1 MVTVTRHPS
10 MIQRDCAIVQEWT
23 GGRPARGITTTR
35 ALDIL
40 AAGAIIL
47 TLIVT
52 GMAFVGTIGP
62 PTGFGVDLDVVRV
75 AFASVL
81 VTSCL
86 IGMVIAS
93 RPWDR
98 AVRGS
103 QMSEEDG
110 YEPPGDGEPIGPSIV
125 AHHPDCGRFEEHTI
139 MIGERSWCAGCVGL
153 FLGSLMGLPVAG
165 LLAFDAL
172 PEGQGGRMV
181 VATFGAVFVV
191 LGVGE
196 ERFKPWDVL
205 THVAVTGLLVLGTI
219 ILASMLMDSGL
230 IPGFSSIVYA
240 FSILAIRME
249 ISKLRHSEICLRC
262 IDGCSLE
269 ISVPSQAR
277 LDLGSISQKA
287 PNPSSSGH
295 GPKTQAGHDSQK
307 P

>member
-1 MVTVTRHPS
+1 M
-10 MIQRDCAIVQEWT
+10 QEWT
-23 GGRPARGITTTR
+23 GGRSARGTTTTR

-40 AAGAIIL
+40 AAGAIII

-52 GMAFVGTIGP
+52 GMAFVGAIGP
-62 PTGFGVDLDVVRV
+62 PTGFGVDSDVVRV
-75 AFASVL
+75 AFAFIL

-86 IGMVIAS
+86 IGLVIAS

-98 AVRGS
+98 EVRGS
-103 QMSEEDG
+103 QMSGEDG
-110 YEPPGDGEPIGPSIV
+110 YDPPGDGEPIGPFIV

-139 MIGERSWCAGCVGL
+139 MIGGRSRCAGCVGL

-172 PEGQGGRMV
+172 PEGQGVRMV
-181 VATFGAVFVV
+181 VVTFGAVFVV

-196 ERFKPWDVL
+196 ERFKPWSVL
-205 THVAVTGLLVLGTI
+205 THTAVTGLLVLGTI
-219 ILASMLMDSGL
+219 ILASMMMDSGL
-230 IPGFSSIVYA
+230 ILGLSSIAYA

-249 ISKLRHSEICLRC
+249 ISKLRHREICLRC
-262 IDGCSLE
+262 IDGCSLGT
-269 ISVPSQAR
+269 SVLSRAR
-277 LDLGSISQKA
+277 LDLSSISQRA

-295 GPKTQAGHDSQK
+295 GPKTQAGHDPQK